1 MIGFGILLYTL
12 YRSTESCDLNLKGFK
27 LQHRQWDVY
36 KVQEEVRM
44 QALENIRY
52 AKRILMDELE
62 DPRIEK
68 KVVVEGGK
76 ENITIG
82 DS

>member
-1 MIGFGILLYTL
+1 L
-12 YRSTESCDLNLKGFK
+12 EDFK
-27 LQHRQWDVY
+27 LKHRQWDVY

-68 KVVVEGGK
+68 KVVVEGRS
-76 ENITIG
+76 NINLEG
-82 DS
+82 